1 METALSLPL
10 TLMAAASPLHTA
22 SISPLISASAASRS
36 IAMSSFPLYSGVRSL
51 SRTPS
56 TSFLPLVR
64 HRPGAATASS
74 SSWAANASRKLLPR
88 ISAESG
94 TGIKRFAARQVCVFL
109 LPSRTSSPD
118 ADGDGNV
125 GLPSSPAE
133 EEEEDLLL
141 GPIARDLAKELSIP
155 LIIPECPAEEGGG
168 ASSAFGHRL
177 RIVPYARG
185 SMRTYAVA
193 IQPSPPIE
201 AASRRRQKRRRKK
214 DDDPAMRPFYVEFVP
229 PPGSRV
235 GKVMGGGGGGGG
247 TELLLRAV
255 APQRRQ
261 GQGKHSETGM
271 IVWDLT
277 AGFGRDAALVAAGGA
292 EAVVMIERDPV
303 VAALL
308 RDGLRRLCLVADSGL
323 GDDCD
328 DETVGR
334 AAYLSER
341 LSLEEGDGSDAARR
355 LLSEGAED
363 RNENDNDKSR
373 ERRRRGIGRRPDVCY
388 LDPMFPPRTKS

>member
-1 METALSLPL
+1 M
-10 TLMAAASPLHTA
+10 
-22 SISPLISASAASRS
+22 
-36 IAMSSFPLYSGVRSL
+36 
-51 SRTPS
+51 
-56 TSFLPLVR
+56 FLP
-64 HRPGAATASS
+64 
-74 SSWAANASRKLLPR
+74 
-88 ISAESG
+88 
-94 TGIKRFAARQVCVFL
+94 
-109 LPSRTSSPD
+109 PSRTSSPD

-168 ASSAFGHRL
+168 GSSAFGHHL

-388 LDPMFPPRTKS
+388 LDPMFPPRTKSAAVKKDMQILHSLLGSNPAEEMDVGNDGDEMMNGTLIRASDERELLRSALDVAGSRVVVKRPIKAPLLGEGSVGSDLDTVKPSHSIRGSVNRWDVYVKV

>member
-1 METALSLPL
+1 
-10 TLMAAASPLHTA
+10 
-22 SISPLISASAASRS
+22 
-36 IAMSSFPLYSGVRSL
+36 
-51 SRTPS
+51 
-56 TSFLPLVR
+56 
-64 HRPGAATASS
+64 
-74 SSWAANASRKLLPR
+74 
-88 ISAESG
+88 
-94 TGIKRFAARQVCVFL
+94 
-109 LPSRTSSPD
+109 
-118 ADGDGNV
+118 
-125 GLPSSPAE
+125 
-133 EEEEDLLL
+133 
-141 GPIARDLAKELSIP
+141 
-155 LIIPECPAEEGGG
+155 
-168 ASSAFGHRL
+168 
-177 RIVPYARG
+177 
-185 SMRTYAVA
+185 
-193 IQPSPPIE
+193 
-201 AASRRRQKRRRKK
+201 
-214 DDDPAMRPFYVEFVP
+214 
-229 PPGSRV
+229 
-235 GKVMGGGGGGGG
+235 
-247 TELLLRAV
+247 
-255 APQRRQ
+255 
-261 GQGKHSETGM
+261 M

-388 LDPMFPPRTKS
+388 LDPMFPPRTKSAAVKKDMQILHSLLGSNPAEEMDVGNDGDEMMNGTLIRASDERELLRSALDVAGSRVVVKRPIKAPLLGEGSVGSDLDTVKPSHSIRGSVNRWDVYVKV